1 MGLEMNKTCCFTGYR
16 PQKLPFGFDERHP
29 DCVRLK
35 KLLRQEMV
43 RLITEAGVTHF
54 ITGMALGIDQICA
67 GIVLELKKDYPAVTL
82 ECAIPYEEQAVKWT
96 VPQRERYYDMIAGSD
111 KATQL
116 QTAYT
121 RDCMAKRNR
130 YLVDGSE
137 YVLAVWDGAGR
148 SGTGRTVRYARELG
162 RTITIINPAT
172 LEITREPSTEKEQE

>member
-1 MGLEMNKTCCFTGYR
+1 MDRKTTCCFTGHR
-16 PQKLPFGFDERHP
+16 PQKLPFKFDEHHP

-43 RLITEAGVTHF
+43 RLITGAGVTHF

-67 GIVLELKKDYPAVTL
+67 GLVLELKQEYPAVTL

-96 VPQRERYYDMIAGSD
+96 VPQRDRYYNIIAASD

-121 RDCMAKRNR
+121 KDCMAERNH
-130 YLVDGSE
+130 YMVDVSA
-137 YVLAVWDGAGR
+137 YVLAVWDGSGR
-148 SGTGRTVRYARELG
+148 CGTGQTVRYAGTLG
-162 RTITIINPAT
+162 RKITIVHPAT
-172 LEITREPSTEKEQE
+172 LEITRMASTEKEQE